1 MTVFVGTQ
9 RAASL
14 RQNMAFPYHMR
25 CTPSVKRRNQLVTRI
40 GHNNNHMERY
50 SVVRELGVGA
60 SARVSLALDT
70 VSKRLVALKQLHSNI
85 AFAGGARMKREFR
98 ALSSLKHPN
107 IVEVLD
113 YGENAGSPYLTL
125 EYVEGLTLQEWIETR
140 PSLEAVRDVF
150 AQLCDALEVVH
161 AMGMLHRDL
170 KPENVMLNKQNKV
183 KLMDFGLSKAN
194 DNSVLLTREGAMVGT
209 VLYMSP
215 EQCRG
220 LELDPRSD
228 LYALGIMLY
237 QAVSGRVPFE
247 SHSIAEVLLSHLQVQ
262 PRSIRELRADT
273 PTDLTQ
279 LIMGLLSKSPNERP
293 ISASEVAA
301 TLRGV
306 QSKHTVPPPQLLSA
320 PMIGRALELSQV
332 RKALE
337 PAHSVVA
344 LIGEAGI
351 GKSRLVQELA
361 THFQDTWL
369 KVHWLENDTPGA
381 WFERFIE
388 LLTEKQ
394 PEAFWGLSDIA
405 REGMK
410 SGGSW
415 NNDLQRFARY
425 EALREL
431 LEDTDGMIIFED
443 LHFAHA
449 EDLRHL
455 AHGLRGANKVRAI
468 LTYRPEDLAYGFER
482 HLPVHDQ
489 SIALTA
495 LPPEALERLIE
506 ARLGAPIEARLRDV
520 LLERSGGN
528 PWLLEERLRTMLE
541 RRQLLERDGIFEW
554 TRIDDQIPENI
565 VGILEKRLEQ
575 LTGSAFEFA
584 QAAAVLGTR
593 FDYEDARKI
602 LGWDDD
608 RSISALEDMMRARVL
623 LEIAGTR
630 GNGYQFTHPEYAAK
644 LRSDLS
650 ADAAKQLHAK
660 AAERLVLRASDVEL
674 AEHNAIAQHYQKALE
689 LGVRGGEHALKNLHY
704 ALAERGFRAALE
716 VAMHLTTSESSQ
728 LRARATLG
736 LAEALR
742 ATGHIAEAE
751 RHYREV
757 SYHAN
762 TTLEARARLRL
773 AELLTARGEPIRALE
788 VLSRASGA
796 EVLLARARV
805 ALAMSDI
812 TTARHHALSAWA
824 NLKGHDLELE
834 VDALLLLGQ
843 IALTLGQYNRTLLL
857 TKATQSRISRETDL
871 LRYLQLRRLEANAYS
886 GKRQWSKALEVHAE
900 ISEEAARVGHLELQV
915 FSLNNTGVILTLEDD
930 VEEALERF
938 KRALVLAKRADDRDL
953 ENIAAENSVLCH
965 TMLGQLEQA
974 LSLAM
979 RFDAPA
985 MMIWRVRLAHLLGK
999 PKQSLPPLE
1008 MIPAWH
1014 HGLYALAEI
1023 EDLLMQRQ
1031 YATVLRACQAPRE
1044 DYLWFWTL
1052 YELTARLGLGMDY
1065 KETLMRLARPI
1076 GDCGIKRSIGRE
1088 HAVLLRD
1095 ALEKKLSLEQLLKA
1109 HSSLIAIA
1117 LKSI

>member
-1 MTVFVGTQ
+1 
-9 RAASL
+9 
-14 RQNMAFPYHMR
+14 
-25 CTPSVKRRNQLVTRI
+25 
-40 GHNNNHMERY
+40 MERY

-60 SARVSLALDT
+60 SARVLLALDT

-107 IVEVLD
+107 IIEVLD
-113 YGENAGSPYLTL
+113 YGENAGSPYLSL
-125 EYVEGLTLQEWIETR
+125 EYVEGQTLQEWIESR
-140 PSLEAVRDVF
+140 PSIEAVRDVF

-161 AMGMLHRDL
+161 SVGMLHRDL
-170 KPENVMLNKQNKV
+170 KPENVMLNTQNKV
-183 KLMDFGLSKAN
+183 KLMDFGLSKAS

-228 LYALGIMLY
+228 LYALGVMLY
-237 QAVSGRVPFE
+237 QALSGRVPFE
-247 SHSIAEVLLSHLQVQ
+247 SNSIAEVLLSHLQVN
-262 PRSIRELRADT
+262 PRSVREFRADI
-273 PTDLTQ
+273 PSDLEQ
-279 LIMGLLSKSPNERP
+279 LTMSLLAKFPNERP

-306 QSKHTVPPPQLLSA
+306 QTKQTVPPPQLLSA
-320 PMIGRALELSQV
+320 PMIGRALELSDLY
-332 RKALE
+332 RALE
-337 PAHSVVA
+337 PIHCVVA
-344 LIGEAGI
+344 LLGEAGI
-351 GKSRLVQELA
+351 GKSRLLQELA
-361 THFQDTWL
+361 GNFQNTWL
-369 KVHWLENDTPGA
+369 QVHWLENDAPGA
-381 WFERFIE
+381 WFERFVE
-388 LLTEKQ
+388 VLTEKQ
-394 PEAFWGLSDIA
+394 PEAFWGLSETA
-405 REGMK
+405 RDGLK
-410 SGGSW
+410 SGAW
-415 NNDLQRFARY
+415 NNDLQRLARY

-431 LEDTDGMIIFED
+431 LEDTNGIVIFED
-443 LHFAHA
+443 LHFANA

-482 HLPVHDQ
+482 HLPARDQ
-489 SIALTA
+489 TVALSA

-506 ARLGAPIEARLRDV
+506 ARLGAPVEARLRDV

-565 VGILEKRLEQ
+565 AGILEKRLEQ
-575 LTGSAFEFA
+575 LTGTALLFA

-593 FDYEDARKI
+593 FDYEDARKL

-608 RSISALEDMMRARVL
+608 LAIGALEDMMRARVL

-630 GNGYQFTHPEYAAK
+630 GNGYRFTHPEYAAK

-650 ADAAKQLHAK
+650 VLTAKQLHAK
-660 AAERLVLRASDVEL
+660 AAECLVLRASDVEL
-674 AEHNAIAQHYQKALE
+674 AEHHAIAQHYQKALE
-689 LGVRGGEHALKNLHY
+689 LGVRGGESALKNLHY

-716 VAMHLTTSESSQ
+716 SAMHLTSSEGSQ

-757 SYHAN
+757 LYHADSN
-762 TTLEARARLRL
+762 LEAKARLRL

-812 TTARHHALSAWA
+812 ATARHHALMAWA

-857 TKATQSRISRETDL
+857 TKATQSRLSRETDL
-871 LRYLQLRRLEANAYS
+871 LRYLQLRRLEANAYG
-886 GKRQWSKALEVHAE
+886 GKRQWSRALEVHAE

-938 KRALVLAKRADDRDL
+938 KRALLLAKRADDREL

-974 LSLAM
+974 LALAQ

-985 MMIWRVRLAHLLGK
+985 MMIWRVRLARFLGQ
-999 PKQSLPPLE
+999 PVPSLPPLE

-1023 EDLLMQRQ
+1023 EDLLSQRQ
-1031 YATVLRACQAPRE
+1031 YATVLRASQAPRE

-1052 YELTARLGLGMDY
+1052 YELTARVGLGMEY
-1065 KETLMRLARPI
+1065 KETLVRLARPI
-1076 GDCGIKRSIGRE
+1076 GDCGVKRSIGRE

-1095 ALEKKLSLEQLLKA
+1095 ALEKKLSPAQLLQA
-1109 HSSLIAIA
+1109 NSSLIAVA
-1117 LKSI
+1117 LKSIVNS

>member
-1 MTVFVGTQ
+1 
-9 RAASL
+9 
-14 RQNMAFPYHMR
+14 
-25 CTPSVKRRNQLVTRI
+25 
-40 GHNNNHMERY
+40 MERY

-60 SARVSLALDT
+60 SARVLLALDN
-70 VSKRLVALKQLHSNI
+70 VSKRLVALKQLHSNV

-125 EYVEGLTLQEWIETR
+125 EYVEGQTLQEWIEGR

-150 AQLCDALEVVH
+150 SQLCDALEVVH
-161 AMGMLHRDL
+161 GVGMLHRDL
-170 KPENVMLNKQNKV
+170 KPENVMLTTQNKV

-194 DNSVLLTREGAMVGT
+194 DNSMLLTREGAMVGT

-228 LYALGIMLY
+228 LYALGVMLY
-237 QAVSGRVPFE
+237 QAVCGRVPFE
-247 SHSIAEVLLSHLQVQ
+247 SQSIAEVLLAHLQVN
-262 PRSIRELRADT
+262 PRSVREFRSDI
-273 PTDLTQ
+273 PRDLEQ
-279 LIMGLLSKSPNERP
+279 LTMSLLAKSPNERP
-293 ISASEVAA
+293 VSATEVAA

-306 QSKHTVPPPQLLSA
+306 QSKLSVPPPQLLFA
-320 PMIGRALELSQV
+320 PMIGRALELSSLH
-332 RKALE
+332 RGLE
-337 PAHSVVA
+337 PNHSVLA
-344 LIGEAGI
+344 LVGEAGI
-351 GKSRLVQELA
+351 GKSRLLREFETSNQVA
-361 THFQDTWL
+361 WL
-369 KVHWLENDTPGA
+369 KVQWLENDLPGA
-381 WFERFIE
+381 WFERFVE
-388 LLTEKQ
+388 TLSEKQ
-394 PEAFWGLSDIA
+394 PEAFWGLSDTA
-405 REGMK
+405 REGMN

-415 NNDLQRFARY
+415 SNDLQRFARY

-431 LEDTDGMIIFED
+431 LEDTTGIVVFED

-455 AHGLRGANKVRAI
+455 AHGLRGANQVRAI
-468 LTYRPEDLAYGFER
+468 ITYRPEDLAIGFER
-482 HLPVHDQ
+482 HLPTRDQ
-489 SIALTA
+489 VVTLLA
-495 LPPEALERLIE
+495 LPPEAIERLIE
-506 ARLGAPIEARLRDV
+506 ARLGAPVEARLRDV

-554 TRIDDQIPENI
+554 TRTDDQIPENI
-565 VGILEKRLEQ
+565 IGILEKRLEQ
-575 LTGSAFEFA
+575 LSGADLLFA

-593 FDYEDARKI
+593 FDYEDAKN
-602 LGWDDD
+602 LLSWDDD
-608 RSISALEDMMRARVL
+608 LAISALEDMMRARVL
-623 LEIAGTR
+623 LEIPGTR
-630 GNGYQFTHPEYAAK
+630 GNGYRFTHPEYAAK

-650 ADAAKQLHAK
+650 PVVAKQLHAK
-660 AAERLVLRASDVEL
+660 AAERLVLRATDVEL
-674 AEHNAIAQHYQKALE
+674 AEHHAIAQHFQKALE
-689 LGVRGGEHALKNLHY
+689 LGVRGGERALKNLHY

-716 VAMHLTTSESSQ
+716 SAISLSSSDSSQ

-736 LAEALR
+736 LAETLR

-757 SYHAN
+757 LYHAD
-762 TTLEARARLRL
+762 TALEAKARLRL

-812 TTARHHALSAWA
+812 ATARHHALSAWA

-857 TKATQSRISRETDL
+857 TKATQSRLSRESDL

-886 GKRQWSKALEVHAE
+886 GKRQWSRALEVHAE

-938 KRALVLAKRADDRDL
+938 KRALVLARRADDRDL

-965 TMLGQLEQA
+965 VMLGQLEQA
-974 LSLAM
+974 LSLAQ

-985 MMIWRVRLAHLLGK
+985 MIIWRVRLARFLGK
-999 PKQSLPPLE
+999 TSPALPPFE
-1008 MIPAWH
+1008 MVPAWH
-1014 HGLYALAEI
+1014 HGLYALAEVEI
-1023 EDLLMQRQ
+1023 LLEQRQ
-1031 YATVLRACQAPRE
+1031 FATVLRATQTPRE

-1052 YELTARLGLGMDY
+1052 YELTARIGLGMEY

-1076 GDCGIKRSIGRE
+1076 GDCGIKRSLGRE

-1095 ALEKKLSLEQLLKA
+1095 ALEKKLTLDQLLKA

-1117 LKSI
+1117 LRSI